1 MEEHESGGGG
11 GGGGGG
17 DGGANMSG
25 TLGQAVADELRN
37 VDAPS
42 VMGVMAPRV
51 AHLPS
56 SDGVLLC
63 TLLPVSM
70 TPPRPRS
77 SHWSVIN

>member
-17 DGGANMSG
+17 TNMSG

-42 VMGVMAPRV
+42 VMGVMGVMGVMAPRV

-63 TLLPVSM
+63 T
-70 TPPRPRS
+70 
-77 SHWSVIN
+77 